1 VKLSITNQT
10 KEKETMST
18 IQTATTVSVVESKR
32 PYSKQGRGK
41 SPQHPCGNCGCAR
54 YKPCGCPKK

>member
-1 VKLSITNQT
+1 
-10 KEKETMST
+10 MST